1 MNFRKILKLSLVT
14 LIIFIVQS
22 CITVE
27 TDMKINSD
35 FSGSTNSKI
44 AIIKG
49 AVTEEQLKIEISKL
63 GIEKYTLKK
72 EKSSDEQTDRY
83 TVDINWKTE
92 EDLKKIL
99 KFIGSGGMDL
109 STAGGLAGQQGKDTN
124 KKSETEPAKI
134 FTKEKGEVI
143 VDMGTSKIAKL
154 TVKVDG
160 KIIPEENQSG
170 TVSESKKEI
179 TFYQGDQIHF
189 KYKAGGGLFGN
200 VLKIVFGLIILAIL
214 GLIGKSVLSK
224 SKKKNEN
231 SEEAD
236 KTVTVEEVEV
246 VEENNKD
253 EGK

>member
-27 TDMKINSD
+27 TDMKVNSD

-44 AIIKG
+44 AIVKG
-49 AVTEEQLKIEISKL
+49 VITEEQLKIEISKL

-83 TVDINWKTE
+83 SVDINWKTE

-99 KFIGSGGMDL
+99 KFIGSGGTDLNMTGDL
-109 STAGGLAGQQGKDTN
+109 SGKQGSNADKN
-124 KKSETEPAKI
+124 SETVSSKI
-134 FTKEKGEVI
+134 FTKEKGQVI
-143 VDMGTSKIAKL
+143 VNMGTSKIAKL

-179 TFYQGDQIHF
+179 TFYQGDQVHF
-189 KYKAGGGLFGN
+189 KYKAEGGLFGKA
-200 VLKIVFGLIILAIL
+200 VKIILGLVILAIL
-214 GLIGKSVLSK
+214 GLIGKNILSK

-231 SEEAD
+231 SEETD
-236 KTVTVEEVEV
+236 KTVAVEEVEI
-246 VEENNKD
+246 VEENSNNEEK
-253 EGK
+253 

>member
-27 TDMKINSD
+27 TDMKVNSD

-44 AIIKG
+44 AIVKG
-49 AVTEEQLKIEISKL
+49 VITEEQLKIEISKL

-83 TVDINWKTE
+83 SLDINWKTE

-109 STAGGLAGQQGKDTN
+109 STAESSAGKQGTDTN
-124 KKSETEPAKI
+124 KKAETEPAKI

-143 VDMGTSKIAKL
+143 VDMGTSKIARL

-179 TFYQGDQIHF
+179 TFYQGDQVHF
-189 KYKAGGGLFGN
+189 KYKTGGGLFEN
-200 VLKIVFGLIILAIL
+200 TVKIVLGLVILAIL
-214 GLIGKSVLSK
+214 GLIGKNVLSK

-231 SEEAD
+231 SEETD
-236 KTVTVEEVEV
+236 KTVAVEEVEI
-246 VEENNKD
+246 VEENSNNEEK
-253 EGK
+253 